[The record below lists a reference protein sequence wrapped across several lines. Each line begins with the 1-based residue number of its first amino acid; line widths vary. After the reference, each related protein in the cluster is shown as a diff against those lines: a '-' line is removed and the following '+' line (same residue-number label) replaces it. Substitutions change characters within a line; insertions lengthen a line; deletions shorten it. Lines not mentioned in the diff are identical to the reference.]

1 VQHSAHSPEPI
12 ENRRARLAARVA
24 VALTTAALGVAA
36 ALAIGACGEDRE
48 GSVENIG
55 GDTTGTTATGATT
68 STEPTTTAGET
79 SGGSTAPDD
88 TGNTT
93 GGE

>member
-1 VQHSAHSPEPI
+1 MQHSAHSPEPI